1 MTREEAV
8 KSLLEMRD
16 GMPSDK
22 CQDWIDATS
31 MAVRSLKAWDGVI
44 DKVCQ
49 FLEPEN
55 PALVVTMRIDHF
67 INIINEHLKTV
78 EESIDDKRRSN

>member
-8 KSLLEMRD
+8 LRLEVLKDFSQNNVLKNMHEA
-16 GMPSDK
+16 
-22 CQDWIDATS
+22 ID
-31 MAVRSLKAWDGVI
+31 MAIRSLKAWDNVI

-55 PALVVTMRIDHF
+55 PTLVVTMRIDHF
-67 INIINEHLKTV
+67 INIINEYLKEV
-78 EESIDDKRRSN
+78 EDD

>member
-1 MTREEAV
+1 MTIEQAV
-8 KSLLEMRD
+8 KNLLEMRD

-31 MAVRSLKAWDGVI
+31 MAVHSLEAWDNVI
-44 DKVCQ
+44 DELYQ

-55 PALVVTMRIDHF
+55 PTLVVTMRIDHF
-67 INIINEHLKTV
+67 INIINENLKTV
-78 EESIDDKRRSN
+78 EENIDD

>member
-1 MTREEAV
+1 MTREQAV
-8 KSLLEMRD
+8 KNLLEMRD

-31 MAVRSLKAWDGVI
+31 MAVRSLKAWNSVI

-55 PALVVTMRIDHF
+55 PTLVVTMRIDHF

-78 EESIDDKRRSN
+78 EESIND

>member
-1 MTREEAV
+1 MTRETAV
-8 KSLLEMRD
+8 KNLLEMRD
-16 GMPSDK
+16 SMPSDK

-31 MAVRSLKAWDGVI
+31 MAVRSLKAWDNVI

-55 PALVVTMRIDHF
+55 PTLVVTMRIDHF
-67 INIINEHLKTV
+67 INIINEYLKEV
-78 EESIDDKRRSN
+78 END